1 MIRGC
6 PLTLF
11 YSGRLSMVSSRKDR
25 SSQPGILVAMNRL
38 LILLILFGS
47 QVGLS
52 DFLLLPVYAARH
64 GELTFLALFA
74 LFKLVIVLP
83 LLHAELVAGRYYR
96 VSPFELVLD
105 AGARRWGIGLLV
117 ALLLAVLFV
126 VANNLHNA
134 AWALAVGQDA
144 LAGGLAGFDSLDRV
158 LYWYDLGS
166 DRVRL
171 GQGMLVL
178 VGLLAAIA
186 WFAWHGIALVY
197 ALILPLCLALVLTQS
212 PHLVDLWTHWGWRPT
227 GVDGVFL
234 ALQYALTSSIAGFMV
249 WYLVGCRLPQS
260 LPTGRWVLSVQLFDL
275 LLGIVIVA
283 TVMPG
288 PEAMSRTADSGI
300 VLQALVERVADGGL
314 TADLTLFLALAA
326 TIGALGS
333 LPLLLLVTLAV
344 SGRTHR
350 GGLLLMLTAALLLG
364 LLALVS
370 AQAFAPLTWYGMPL
384 TDVLNWFGFSVV
396 APVMAALTA
405 IWVGWGLSPN
415 QVLKQVNPKTGGR
428 YLAWRFS
435 VKFVIPLALA
445 LTFARATLGL
455 GGVTVPWILG
465 AIVSGVLLWRVGLWL
480 KRQALYPHF

>member
-1 MIRGC
+1 MAQ
-6 PLTLF
+6 
-11 YSGRLSMVSSRKDR
+11 VRKDR
-25 SSQPGILVAMNRL
+25 SKSGILNPMNRL

-47 QVGLS
+47 QLGLS
-52 DFLLLPVYAARH
+52 DFLLLPDYAARN
-64 GELTFLALFA
+64 GELSFLALYA

-83 LLHAELVAGRYYR
+83 LLHAELVAGRNYR

-105 AGARRWGIGLLV
+105 SRARRWGFGLLG
-117 ALLLAVLFV
+117 ALLLAVVFV

-134 AWALAVGQDA
+134 AWTLAVGQDA
-144 LAGGLAGFDSLDRV
+144 LTGTLAGFDSLDRV

-171 GQGMLVL
+171 GQLMLML
-178 VGLLAAIA
+178 AGLLALIA
-186 WFAWHGIALVY
+186 WFAWYGMALVY
-197 ALILPLCLALVLTQS
+197 ALLLPLCLALVVIQLPQLS
-212 PHLVDLWTHWGWRPT
+212 ELSARWGWQPIQ
-227 GVDGVFL
+227 VDAVFL
-234 ALQYALTSSIAGFMV
+234 ALRYALTSSIAGFMV

-275 LLGIVIVA
+275 LLGMVIVA
-283 TVMPG
+283 TVVPG
-288 PEAMSRTADSGI
+288 LEAVTRSADSGV
-300 VLQALVERVADGGL
+300 VLQALVERIAGQ
-314 TADLTLFLALAA
+314 DLSSDLSLFLLLAVA
-326 TIGALGS
+326 IGALGS

-350 GGLLLMLTAALLLG
+350 GGLMLILAFGLVLG

-370 AQAFAPLTWYGMPL
+370 AQAQASLTWYGMPL
-384 TDVLNWFGFSVV
+384 TEVLNWFSFSVV
-396 APVMAALTA
+396 APVMATLTA
-405 IWVGWGLSPN
+405 LWVGWGLSPN

-428 YLAWRFS
+428 YLAWRLS

-465 AIVSGVLLWRVGLWL
+465 AILSGVLLWRVWLWL